1 MNHDSACGT
10 GSVEG
15 RGTEAVKGLTSE
27 IAMGRS
33 PKIALSNGN
42 GRSNI
47 SSGRSN
53 VAALLIHYELEK

>member
-42 GRSNI
+42 TGGRTFPAI
-47 SSGRSN
+47 EVMWPR
-53 VAALLIHYELEK
+53 Y